1 MCKRTACVKKMQAVR
16 LWLPLQRV
24 RVFIFPK
31 APTGC
36 VLRTEK
42 RTVCPNY
49 TDLIIVILVIH
60 ISS

>member
-1 MCKRTACVKKMQAVR
+1 MQAVR

-49 TDLIIVILVIH
+49 TDLITVILVIH